1 MKKKRSSASSSI
13 YSLGDKA
20 SKAKKTDETSTPN
33 ASTTPINLQLALV
46 QAPDAEHEAERSG
59 AATPATIIIED
70 AMTDEDMTDEDEEE
84 IREIFRHLSM
94 ILDIL

>member
-1 MKKKRSSASSSI
+1 MKKKKSSASSSI

-20 SKAKKTDETSTPN
+20 SKTKTDETSTPN

-59 AATPATIIIED
+59 ATPATIVIED
-70 AMTDEDMTDEDEEE
+70 AMTDEDEEE
-84 IREIFRHLSM
+84 IREICRHLSM
-94 ILDIL
+94 ILAYLDIL

>member
-1 MKKKRSSASSSI
+1 MKKKKSSASSSI

-20 SKAKKTDETSTPN
+20 SKTKTDETSTPN

-59 AATPATIIIED
+59 ATPATIVMED
-70 AMTDEDMTDEDEEE
+70 AMTDEDEEE
-84 IREIFRHLSM
+84 IREICRHLSM
-94 ILDIL
+94 ILAYLDIL

>member
-1 MKKKRSSASSSI
+1 MKKKKSSASSSI

-20 SKAKKTDETSTPN
+20 SKTKTDETSTPN

-59 AATPATIIIED
+59 ATLATIVMED
-70 AMTDEDMTDEDEEE
+70 AMTDEDEEE
-84 IREIFRHLSM
+84 IREICRHLSM
-94 ILDIL
+94 ILAYLDIL

>member
-1 MKKKRSSASSSI
+1 MKKKKSSASSSI

-46 QAPDAEHEAERSG
+46 QAPDAEHEAERSR
-59 AATPATIIIED
+59 ATPATIVMED
-70 AMTDEDMTDEDEEE
+70 AMTDEDEEE
-84 IREIFRHLSM
+84 IREICRHLSM
-94 ILDIL
+94 ILAYLDIL

>member
-1 MKKKRSSASSSI
+1 MKEKESSTSSSI
-13 YSLGDKA
+13 YSLSDKA

-59 AATPATIIIED
+59 AATPATIVIED

>member
-1 MKKKRSSASSSI
+1 MKKKKSSASSSI

-20 SKAKKTDETSTPN
+20 SKTKTDETSTPN

-59 AATPATIIIED
+59 ATPATIVIED
-70 AMTDEDMTDEDEEE
+70 AITDEDEEE
-84 IREIFRHLSM
+84 I
-94 ILDIL
+94 